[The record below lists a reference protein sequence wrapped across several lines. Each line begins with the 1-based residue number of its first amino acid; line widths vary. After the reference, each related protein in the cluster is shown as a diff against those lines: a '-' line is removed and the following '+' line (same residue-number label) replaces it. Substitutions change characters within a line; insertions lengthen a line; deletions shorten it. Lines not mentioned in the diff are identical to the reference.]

1 MKVMLSKFNEQPF
14 YKLQHGDVFRIGI
27 DVYMRIN
34 KVEFNV
40 VSLENGN
47 LGSVDN
53 NRMVTVINGKF
64 VEDSSAIV
72 IERS

>member
-14 YKLQHGDVFRIGI
+14 YKLQPGDVFRIGI

>member
-1 MKVMLSKFNEQPF
+1 MLSKFNEQPF
-14 YKLQHGDVFRIGI
+14 YRLQPGDVFRIGT

-34 KVEFNV
+34 RVELNV
-40 VSLENGN
+40 VSLEDGN
-47 LGSVDN
+47 LGSIDD

-64 VEDSSAIV
+64 VEDSPAIV

>member
-1 MKVMLSKFNEQPF
+1 MLSKFNEQPF
-14 YKLQHGDVFRIGI
+14 YKLQPGDVFRIGI

>member
-14 YKLQHGDVFRIGI
+14 YRLQPGDVFRIGT

-34 KVEFNV
+34 RVELNV
-40 VSLENGN
+40 VSLEDGN
-47 LGSVDN
+47 LGSIDD

-64 VEDSSAIV
+64 VEDSPAIV